1 MENASTVR
9 FSSCRGVAFEIKPH
23 ANPFAVDTTD
33 QNRYA
38 NAEREETSSRF
49 RLPWDFMRNASKV
62 FPSSIQHSM
71 SRASSHFCDLDSDNE
86 DEEEEKDDI
95 FYLEEGG
102 IKEGNEEHSETDEK
116 AILASSAS
124 KHSEKPQQPPVP
136 KKRASRLSIILL
148 DQGLFT
154 VYKRLFVLS
163 LFLNVLALVLAA
175 TGNFAYARNRAALFS
190 IANIL
195 ALTLCR
201 SEAFLRIV
209 FYLTVNLLGHSFVPL
224 RIKIMV
230 TSLLQSLGGIH
241 SGCGVSSIA
250 WLIYALVLTLKNR
263 DNTSTAIIAVASTI
277 LSLLCLTSAAA
288 FPLVRHLHH
297 NVFERVHRF
306 AGWTALG
313 LVWAFIVLT
322 ISYDPKSRSYTDNL
336 GSKLIKTQE
345 FWFTLTIT
353 VSILLPWLTVRRVPV
368 DVSSLSGHASL
379 IKFRGGV
386 KSGILGR
393 ISPSPLS
400 EWHAFGIISDGKTSH
415 MMLAGAVGD
424 FTKSL
429 VSKPPTHLW
438 VRTVHFAGLPYL
450 VNLYDKVLLV
460 ATGSGICVFLSFLM
474 QQSKAEVYLIWV
486 AKGLDDNF
494 GSEIVN
500 RIKDYPH
507 QDRIIVHDTAVLGR
521 PNVSEMSVEAS
532 KKFGAQVVIVTS
544 NPEGSR
550 DVVNACKASGVP
562 AFGPIWDS

>member
-23 ANPFAVDTTD
+23 ANPFAIITTD
-33 QNRYA
+33 QNLNA
-38 NAEREETSSRF
+38 NAEREETSRRF
-49 RLPWDFMRNASKV
+49 RLPKDFIRNASKA
-62 FPSSIQHSM
+62 FPSSLQQSISL
-71 SRASSHFCDLDSDNE
+71 ASSHFCDLDSDN
-86 DEEEEKDDI
+86 DEEEDEDD
-95 FYLEEGG
+95 FYYLEEGVF
-102 IKEGNEEHSETDEK
+102 KEGDDTDEN
-116 AILASSAS
+116 AILDSSSS

-136 KKRASRLSIILL
+136 KKRVSRLSIILL

-154 VYKRLFVLS
+154 VYKRLFVTS
-163 LFLNVLALVLAA
+163 LFLNVIALVLAA
-175 TGNFAYARNRAALFS
+175 TGRFNYARNGASMFS

-201 SEAFLRIV
+201 SEAFLRLV
-209 FYLTVNLLGHSFVPL
+209 FYLTVTILGRSFVPL
-224 RIKIMV
+224 RIKIAV

-241 SGCGVSSIA
+241 SGCGVSSIV
-250 WLIYALVLTLKNR
+250 WLVYSLILTLKDR
-263 DNTSTAIIAVASTI
+263 DNNSTAIIAVASAI

-306 AGWTALG
+306 AGWSALG

-322 ISYDPKSRSYTDNL
+322 TSYDPVSRSYTDNL
-336 GSKLIKTQE
+336 ASTLIKRQG
-345 FWFTLTIT
+345 FWFTLAIT
-353 VSILLPWLTVRRVPV
+353 VAIVLPWLTVRRVPV
-368 DVSSLSGHASL
+368 DISSLSGHASL
-379 IKFRGGV
+379 IKFSGGV
-386 KSGILGR
+386 KPGILGR

-400 EWHAFGIISDGKTSH
+400 EWHAFGIISDGKTSY

-438 VRTVHFAGLPYL
+438 VRTVHFAGLLYL
-450 VNLYDKVLLV
+450 VNLYRKVLLV

-500 RIKDYPH
+500 RIKSYPH
-507 QDRIIVHDTAVLGR
+507 QDRIIVHDTAILGR
-521 PNVSEMSVEAS
+521 PNVSEMSVKAS
-532 KKFGAQVVIVTS
+532 KKFSSCNCYKQ
-544 NPEGSR
+544 P
-550 DVVNACKASGVP
+550 
-562 AFGPIWDS
+562 

>member
-23 ANPFAVDTTD
+23 ANPFAINTND
-33 QNRYA
+33 QNRNA
-38 NAEREETSSRF
+38 NAEREEMSSSRF

-71 SRASSHFCDLDSDNE
+71 SRASSHFCDLDSDN
-86 DEEEEKDDI
+86 DEKDEEKDEI
-95 FYLEEGG
+95 YYLEEGG
-102 IKEGNEEHSETDEK
+102 IKEGDEEHSETEEK
-116 AILASSAS
+116 AILASSTS
-124 KHSEKPQQPPVP
+124 KHSEKPQQPPIP

-163 LFLNVLALVLAA
+163 MFLNILALVLAA
-175 TGNFAYARNRAALFS
+175 TGYFSYARNRAALFS

-201 SEAFLRIV
+201 SEAFLRLI
-209 FYLTVNLLGHSFVPL
+209 FYLTVKLLGRSFIPL
-224 RIKIMV
+224 HIKIAV

-250 WLIYALVLTLKNR
+250 WLVYALVLTLKDR
-263 DNTSTAIIAVASTI
+263 DNTSTAIIAVASAI
-277 LSLLCLTSAAA
+277 LSLLCLTSLAA

-297 NVFERVHRF
+297 NIFERVHRF

-313 LVWAFIVLT
+313 LVWAFVILT
-322 ISYDPKSRSYTDNL
+322 ISYDPKSRSYSDNL

-353 VSILLPWLTVRRVPV
+353 VAILLPWLTVRRVPV
-368 DVSSLSGHASL
+368 NVSSLSGHASL

-450 VNLYDKVLLV
+450 VNLYDKVNKIYLKL
-460 ATGSGICVFLSFLM
+460 GFFL
-474 QQSKAEVYLIWV
+474 
-486 AKGLDDNF
+486 N
-494 GSEIVN
+494 
-500 RIKDYPH
+500 
-507 QDRIIVHDTAVLGR
+507 
-521 PNVSEMSVEAS
+521 
-532 KKFGAQVVIVTS
+532 
-544 NPEGSR
+544 
-550 DVVNACKASGVP
+550 
-562 AFGPIWDS
+562 

>member
-9 FSSCRGVAFEIKPH
+9 FSSCRGVAFEIKPQ
-23 ANPFAVDTTD
+23 ANPFTINTH
-33 QNRYA
+33 A
-38 NAEREETSSRF
+38 NAEPEETSRRF
-49 RLPWDFMRNASKV
+49 SLPRDFIRNASKV
-62 FPSSIQHSM
+62 FPSSLQQSISL
-71 SRASSHFCDLDSDNE
+71 ASSHFCDLYSDK
-86 DEEEEKDDI
+86 DEEEDEDD
-95 FYLEEGG
+95 FYYIEGG
-102 IKEGNEEHSETDEK
+102 LFKEGDEQQNDTDEN
-116 AILASSAS
+116 AILDSSSS
-124 KHSEKPQQPPVP
+124 KRSEQPQQPPVP
-136 KKRASRLSIILL
+136 KKRVSRLSIILL

-154 VYKRLFVLS
+154 VYKRLFLTS
-163 LFLNVLALVLAA
+163 LFLNVVALFLAA
-175 TGNFAYARNRAALFS
+175 TGRFTYARKRASLFS

-201 SEAFLRIV
+201 SEAFLRLV
-209 FYLTVNLLGHSFVPL
+209 FYLTVTILGRSFVPL
-224 RIKIMV
+224 RLKIAV

-241 SGCGVSSIA
+241 SGCGVSSIV
-250 WLIYALVLTLKNR
+250 WLVYSLVLTLKDR
-263 DNTSTAIIAVASTI
+263 DNTSTAIIAVASAI

-306 AGWTALG
+306 AGWSALG
-313 LVWAFIVLT
+313 LVWAFVILK
-322 ISYDPKSRSYTDNL
+322 ISYDPVSRSYIDNL
-336 GSKLIKTQE
+336 ASKLVEKQE
-345 FWFTLTIT
+345 FWFTLAIT
-353 VSILLPWLTVRRVPV
+353 VAIMLPWLTVRRVPV
-368 DVSSLSGHASL
+368 DVSSLSDHASL
-379 IKFRGGV
+379 IKFSGGV
-386 KSGILGR
+386 KPGILGR

-429 VSKPPTHLW
+429 VSNPPTHLW

-474 QQSKAEVYLIWV
+474 QQSKAEVYFIWV

-500 RIKDYPH
+500 RIKAYPH
-507 QDRIIVHDTAVLGR
+507 QDRIIVHDTTILGR
-521 PNVSEMSVEAS
+521 PNVSEMSVKAS

>member
-23 ANPFAVDTTD
+23 ANPFAIDPTD
-33 QNRYA
+33 QNRNA
-38 NAEREETSSRF
+38 NAIPESRRF

-62 FPSSIQHSM
+62 FPSSMQHSM

-86 DEEEEKDDI
+86 EEEERDSLY
-95 FYLEEGG
+95 YLEEGG
-102 IKEGNEEHSETDEK
+102 IKEGDEQHGENDEK

-124 KHSEKPQQPPVP
+124 KHSEKPQQTPIP

-154 VYKRLFVLS
+154 VYKRLFVVS
-163 LFLNVLALVLAA
+163 LFLNILALVLAA
-175 TGNFAYARNRAALFS
+175 TGHFTYARNRASLFS

-201 SEAFLRIV
+201 SEAFLRLV
-209 FYLTVNLLGHSFVPL
+209 FYLTVNILGHSFVPV
-224 RIKIMV
+224 RIKLAV

-250 WLIYALVLTLKNR
+250 WLFYALVLTLKDR
-263 DNTSTAIIAVASTI
+263 DNTSTAIIAVASAI
-277 LSLLCLTSAAA
+277 LSLLCLTSLAA

-306 AGWTALG
+306 AGWSALG
-313 LVWAFIVLT
+313 LVWAFVVLT
-322 ISYDPKSRSYTDNL
+322 ISYDPISRSYSDDL
-336 GSKLIKTQE
+336 ASKLIKTQE
-345 FWFTLTIT
+345 FWFTLAIT
-353 VSILLPWLTVRRVPV
+353 VAIVLPWLTVRRVPV

-429 VSKPPTHLW
+429 VSKPPSHLW

-450 VNLYDKVLLV
+450 VNLYDKVNKFSL
-460 ATGSGICVFLSFLM
+460 
-474 QQSKAEVYLIWV
+474 KLI
-486 AKGLDDNF
+486 
-494 GSEIVN
+494 I
-500 RIKDYPH
+500 
-507 QDRIIVHDTAVLGR
+507 
-521 PNVSEMSVEAS
+521 
-532 KKFGAQVVIVTS
+532 
-544 NPEGSR
+544 
-550 DVVNACKASGVP
+550 
-562 AFGPIWDS
+562 

>member
-23 ANPFAVDTTD
+23 ANPFAVDPTD
-33 QNRYA
+33 QNRNA
-38 NAEREETSSRF
+38 NAIPESRRF

-62 FPSSIQHSM
+62 FPSSMQHSM
-71 SRASSHFCDLDSDNE
+71 SRASSHFCDLDTDN
-86 DEEEEKDDI
+86 EEEEEEERDSLY
-95 FYLEEGG
+95 YLEEGG
-102 IKEGNEEHSETDEK
+102 IKEGDEQHSENDEK

-124 KHSEKPQQPPVP
+124 KHSEKPQQTPIP

-154 VYKRLFVLS
+154 VYKRLFVVS
-163 LFLNVLALVLAA
+163 LLLNILALVLAA
-175 TGNFAYARNRAALFS
+175 TGHFTYARNRASLFS

-201 SEAFLRIV
+201 SEAFLRLV
-209 FYLTVNLLGHSFVPL
+209 FYLTVNILGHSFVPL
-224 RIKIMV
+224 RIKLAV

-250 WLIYALVLTLKNR
+250 WLVYALVLTLKDR
-263 DNTSTAIIAVASTI
+263 DNASTAIIAVA
-277 LSLLCLTSAAA
+277 
-288 FPLVRHLHH
+288 
-297 NVFERVHRF
+297 F
-306 AGWTALG
+306 AGWSALG
-313 LVWAFIVLT
+313 LVWAFVVLT
-322 ISYDPKSRSYTDNL
+322 ISYDPISRSYTDDL
-336 GSKLIKTQE
+336 ASKLIKTQE
-345 FWFTLTIT
+345 FWFTLAIT
-353 VSILLPWLTVRRVPV
+353 VAILLPWLTVRRVPV

-429 VSKPPTHLW
+429 VSKPPSHLW

-494 GSEIVN
+494 GTEIVN
-500 RIKDYPH
+500 RIRDYPH
-507 QDRIIVHDTAVLGR
+507 QDRIIVHDTAILGR
-521 PNVSEMSVEAS
+521 PNVSEMTVKAS

>member
-9 FSSCRGVAFEIKPH
+9 FSSCRGVAFEIKPN
-23 ANPFAVDTTD
+23 ANPFAVVTTD
-33 QNRYA
+33 QNRNV
-38 NAEREETSSRF
+38 NAEREGTSSRF

-62 FPSSIQHSM
+62 VPSSIEHSM
-71 SRASSHFCDLDSDNE
+71 SRASSHFCDLDPDND

-102 IKEGNEEHSETDEK
+102 IKEGNEEHNETEEK
-116 AILASSAS
+116 AMLASSAS
-124 KHSEKPQQPPVP
+124 KHSEKPQQPPIP
-136 KKRASRLSIILL
+136 KKRPSRLSIILL

-154 VYKRLFVLS
+154 VYKHLFVLS
-163 LFLNVLALVLAA
+163 LSLNVLALVLAA

-195 ALTLCR
+195 ALILCR
-201 SEAFLRIV
+201 SEAFLRLV
-209 FYLTVNLLGHSFVPL
+209 FYLTVKLLGHSFVPL
-224 RIKIMV
+224 RIKIAV
-230 TSLLQSLGGIH
+230 TALLQSLGGIH
-241 SGCGVSSIA
+241 SGCGVSSVA
-250 WLIYALVLTLKNR
+250 WLIYALVLTLKDR

-277 LSLLCLTSAAA
+277 LSLLCLTC
-288 FPLVRHLHH
+288 
-297 NVFERVHRF
+297 
-306 AGWTALG
+306 
-313 LVWAFIVLT
+313 LVWAFVILT
-322 ISYDPKSRSYTDNL
+322 VSYDPKSRSYTDDL

-345 FWFTLTIT
+345 FWFTLVITIA
-353 VSILLPWLTVRRVPV
+353 ILLPWLTVRRVPV

-379 IKFRGGV
+379 IKFRGGL

-460 ATGSGICVFLSFLM
+460 PRVRGFAYFYRFLC
-474 QQSKAEVYLIWV
+474 
-486 AKGLDDNF
+486 
-494 GSEIVN
+494 N
-500 RIKDYPH
+500 RVRLRYI
-507 QDRIIVHDTAVLGR
+507 
-521 PNVSEMSVEAS
+521 
-532 KKFGAQVVIVTS
+532 
-544 NPEGSR
+544 
-550 DVVNACKASGVP
+550 
-562 AFGPIWDS
+562 

>member
-1 MENASTVR
+1 MVNAPIVR
-9 FSSCRGVAFEIKPH
+9 FYSCRGVASEINPH
-23 ANPFAVDTTD
+23 ANPFAIFTND
-33 QNRYA
+33 QNRNA
-38 NAEREETSSRF
+38 NAEREKSSSRF
-49 RLPWDFMRNASKV
+49 QLIRKASKV
-62 FPSSIQHSM
+62 SPSSILHSM
-71 SRASSHFCDLDSDNE
+71 SRTSSHFCDLDLDN
-86 DEEEEKDDI
+86 EEEEEEEEEEDDNI
-95 FYLEEGG
+95 YYIEEGG
-102 IKEGNEEHSETDEK
+102 TKEGGEQHSEQ
-116 AILASSAS
+116 
-124 KHSEKPQQPPVP
+124 PQQPPIL

-154 VYKRLFVLS
+154 VYKRLFVTS

-175 TGNFAYARNRAALFS
+175 TGRFTYARNRASLFS
-190 IANIL
+190 LANIL
-195 ALTLCR
+195 VLTLCR
-201 SEAFLRIV
+201 SEAFLRLI
-209 FYLTVNLLGHSFVPL
+209 FYLTVKILGHSFVPL
-224 RIKIMV
+224 RIKTAV

-250 WLIYALVLTLKNR
+250 WLVYALVLTLKDR
-263 DNTSTAIIAVASTI
+263 DNASTAIIAVASAI
-277 LSLLCLTSAAA
+277 LSLLCLTSLAA

-306 AGWTALG
+306 SGWAALG
-313 LVWAFIVLT
+313 LVWAFIVLM
-322 ISYDPKSRSYTDNL
+322 ISYDPISRSYTDNL
-336 GSKLIKTQE
+336 GSKLIKTQD
-345 FWFTLTIT
+345 FWFTLAITIA
-353 VSILLPWLTVRRVPV
+353 VVLPWLSVRRVPV

-450 VNLYDKVLLV
+450 VNLYDK
-460 ATGSGICVFLSFLM
+460 
-474 QQSKAEVYLIWV
+474 SKAEVYLIWV

-494 GSEIVN
+494 GSEIVK

-507 QDRIIVHDTAVLGR
+507 QDRIVVHDTAILGR
-521 PNVSEMSVEAS
+521 PNVSEMSVKAS
-532 KKFGAQVVIVTS
+532 KKFEAQVVIVTS

>member
-1 MENASTVR
+1 MENAPIVR
-9 FSSCRGVAFEIKPH
+9 FYSCRGVASEINRH
-23 ANPFAVDTTD
+23 ANPFAIYTTD
-33 QNRYA
+33 QNRNA
-38 NAEREETSSRF
+38 NAEREKMSSRF
-49 RLPWDFMRNASKV
+49 QLLRNASKV
-62 FPSSIQHSM
+62 SPSSILHSI
-71 SRASSHFCDLDSDNE
+71 SRTSSHFCDLDLD
-86 DEEEEKDDI
+86 DEEEEDRDDI
-95 FYLEEGG
+95 CYIEEGG
-102 IKEGNEEHSETDEK
+102 AKEGDEQ
-116 AILASSAS
+116 
-124 KHSEKPQQPPVP
+124 HSEKPQQPPIP
-136 KKRASRLSIILL
+136 KKRVSRLSIILL

-154 VYKRLFVLS
+154 VYKRLFVAS
-163 LFLNVLALVLAA
+163 LLLNVTALVLAA
-175 TGNFAYARNRAALFS
+175 TGHFTYARNRASLFS
-190 IANIL
+190 LVNIL
-195 ALTLCR
+195 VLTLCR
-201 SEAFLRIV
+201 SEALLRLV
-209 FYLTVNLLGHSFVPL
+209 FYLTVKILGHSFVPL
-224 RIKIMV
+224 RIKTAA
-230 TSLLQSLGGIH
+230 TSFLQSLGGIH

-250 WLIYALVLTLKNR
+250 WFVYALVLTLKDNR
-263 DNTSTAIIAVASTI
+263 DNTSIAIIAVASAI
-277 LSLLCLTSAAA
+277 LSLLCLTSLAA

-306 AGWTALG
+306 SGWAALG
-313 LVWAFIVLT
+313 LVWVFIVLT
-322 ISYDPKSRSYTDNL
+322 ISYDPITRSYTDNL
-336 GSKLIKTQE
+336 CSKLIKTQE
-345 FWFTLTIT
+345 FWFTLAIT
-353 VSILLPWLTVRRVPV
+353 VAVVLPWLSVRRVPV

-386 KSGILGR
+386 KPGILGR
-393 ISPSPLS
+393 ISSSPLS
-400 EWHAFGIISDGKTSH
+400 EWHAFGIISDGQTSH

-500 RIKDYPH
+500 RIKEYPH
-507 QDRIIVHDTAVLGR
+507 QDRIIVYDTAILGR
-521 PNVSEMSVEAS
+521 PNVSEMSVTAS
-532 KKFGAQVVIVTS
+532 KKFEAQVVIVTS

>member
-23 ANPFAVDTTD
+23 ANPFAIITTD
-33 QNRYA
+33 QNLNA
-38 NAEREETSSRF
+38 NAEREETSRRF
-49 RLPWDFMRNASKV
+49 RLPKDFIRNASKA
-62 FPSSIQHSM
+62 FPSSLQQSISL
-71 SRASSHFCDLDSDNE
+71 ASSHFCDLDSDN
-86 DEEEEKDDI
+86 DEEEDEDD
-95 FYLEEGG
+95 FYYLEEGVF
-102 IKEGNEEHSETDEK
+102 KEGDDTDEN
-116 AILASSAS
+116 AILDSSSS

-136 KKRASRLSIILL
+136 KKRVSRLSIILL
-148 DQGLFT
+148 DQDSSPFT
-154 VYKRLFVLS
+154 NVSSS
-163 LFLNVLALVLAA
+163 LHSLVLAA
-175 TGNFAYARNRAALFS
+175 TGRFNYARNGASMFS

-201 SEAFLRIV
+201 SEAFLRLV
-209 FYLTVNLLGHSFVPL
+209 FYLTVTILGRSFVPL
-224 RIKIMV
+224 RIKIAV

-241 SGCGVSSIA
+241 SGCGVSSIV
-250 WLIYALVLTLKNR
+250 WLVYSLILTLKDR
-263 DNTSTAIIAVASTI
+263 DNNSTAIIAVASAI

-306 AGWTALG
+306 AGWSALG

-322 ISYDPKSRSYTDNL
+322 TSYDPVSRSYTDNIA
-336 GSKLIKTQE
+336 STLIKRQG
-345 FWFTLTIT
+345 FWFTLAIT
-353 VSILLPWLTVRRVPV
+353 VAIVLPWLTVRRVPV
-368 DVSSLSGHASL
+368 DISSLSGHASL
-379 IKFRGGV
+379 IKFSGGV
-386 KSGILGR
+386 KPGILGR

-400 EWHAFGIISDGKTSH
+400 EWHAFRIISDGKTSH

-450 VNLYDKVLLV
+450 VNLYGKVLLV

-500 RIKDYPH
+500 RIKSYPH
-507 QDRIIVHDTAVLGR
+507 QDRIIVHDTAILGR
-521 PNVSEMSVEAS
+521 PNVSEMSVKAS

>member
-9 FSSCRGVAFEIKPH
+9 FSSCRGVAFEIKPN
-23 ANPFAVDTTD
+23 ANPFAVVTTD
-33 QNRYA
+33 QNRNV
-38 NAEREETSSRF
+38 NAEREGTSSRF

-62 FPSSIQHSM
+62 VPSSIEHSM
-71 SRASSHFCDLDSDNE
+71 SRASSHFCDLDPDND

-102 IKEGNEEHSETDEK
+102 IKEGNEEHNETEEK
-116 AILASSAS
+116 AMLASSAS
-124 KHSEKPQQPPVP
+124 KHSEKPQQPPIP
-136 KKRASRLSIILL
+136 KKRPSRLSIILL

-154 VYKRLFVLS
+154 VYKHLFVLS
-163 LFLNVLALVLAA
+163 LSLNVLALVLAA

-195 ALTLCR
+195 ALILCR
-201 SEAFLRIV
+201 SEAFLRLV
-209 FYLTVNLLGHSFVPL
+209 FYLTVKLLGHSFVPL
-224 RIKIMV
+224 RIKIAV
-230 TSLLQSLGGIH
+230 TALLQSLGGIH
-241 SGCGVSSIA
+241 SGCGVSSVA
-250 WLIYALVLTLKNR
+250 WLIYALVLTLKDR

-277 LSLLCLTSAAA
+277 LSLLCLTCAAA

-313 LVWAFIVLT
+313 LVWAFVILT
-322 ISYDPKSRSYTDNL
+322 VSYDPKSRSYTDDL

-345 FWFTLTIT
+345 FWFTLVITIA
-353 VSILLPWLTVRRVPV
+353 ILLPWLTVRRVPV

-379 IKFRGGV
+379 IKFRGGL

-474 QQSKAEVYLIWV
+474 QPSKAEV
-486 AKGLDDNF
+486 
-494 GSEIVN
+494 VN

-507 QDRIIVHDTAVLGR
+507 QDRIIVHDTAILGR
-521 PNVSEMSVEAS
+521 PNVSKMSVEAS

>member
-23 ANPFAVDTTD
+23 ANPFAINTTD
-33 QNRYA
+33 QNRNA
-38 NAEREETSSRF
+38 NAEREDTTRRF
-49 RLPWDFMRNASKV
+49 RLPRDFVRNASKV
-62 FPSSIQHSM
+62 FSSSLQHSI
-71 SRASSHFCDLDSDNE
+71 SLASSHFCDLDSDEEE
-86 DEEEEKDDI
+86 DEDE
-95 FYLEEGG
+95 FYYIEEGVFR
-102 IKEGNEEHSETDEK
+102 EGDEQQNDTDEN
-116 AILASSAS
+116 AILDSSAS
-124 KHSEKPQQPPVP
+124 KHSEKPPVP
-136 KKRASRLSIILL
+136 KKRVSRLSIILL

-154 VYKRLFVLS
+154 VYKRLFVTS
-163 LFLNVLALVLAA
+163 LFINVLALVLAA
-175 TGNFAYARNRAALFS
+175 TGRFTYARNKASLFS

-201 SEAFLRIV
+201 SEAFLRLV
-209 FYLTVNLLGHSFVPL
+209 FYLTVTILGRSFVPL
-224 RIKIMV
+224 PIKTAV

-241 SGCGVSSIA
+241 SGCGVSSIV
-250 WLIYALVLTLKNR
+250 WLVYSLVLTLKDK
-263 DNTSTAIIAVASTI
+263 DNTSTAITAVASAI

-306 AGWTALG
+306 AGWSALG
-313 LVWAFIVLT
+313 LVWAFVILK
-322 ISYDPKSRSYTDNL
+322 ISYDPVSRSYTDNL
-336 GSKLIKTQE
+336 GSKLVKMQE
-345 FWFTLTIT
+345 FWFTLAIT
-353 VSILLPWLTVRRVPV
+353 VAIVLPWLTVRRVPV

-379 IKFRGGV
+379 IKFSGGV
-386 KSGILGR
+386 KPGILGR

-474 QQSKAEVYLIWV
+474 QQSRAEVYLIWV

-500 RIKDYPH
+500 RIKAYPY
-507 QDRIIVHDTAVLGR
+507 QDRIIVHDTAILGR
-521 PNVSEMSVEAS
+521 PNVSEMSVKAS

>member
-23 ANPFAVDTTD
+23 ANPFAIDPTD
-33 QNRYA
+33 QNRNV
-38 NAEREETSSRF
+38 NAIPESRRF

-62 FPSSIQHSM
+62 FPSSMQHSM
-71 SRASSHFCDLDSDNE
+71 SRASSHFCDLDSDN
-86 DEEEEKDDI
+86 DEEEEEERDSLY
-95 FYLEEGG
+95 YLEEGG
-102 IKEGNEEHSETDEK
+102 IKEGDEQHSENDEK

-124 KHSEKPQQPPVP
+124 KHSEKPQQTPIP

-154 VYKRLFVLS
+154 VYKRLFVVS
-163 LFLNVLALVLAA
+163 LLLNILALVLAA
-175 TGNFAYARNRAALFS
+175 TGHFTYARNRASLFS

-201 SEAFLRIV
+201 SEAFLRLV
-209 FYLTVNLLGHSFVPL
+209 FYLTVNLLGHSFVPV
-224 RIKIMV
+224 RIKLAV

-241 SGCGVSSIA
+241 SGCGVSSIT
-250 WLIYALVLTLKNR
+250 WLVYALVLTLKDR
-263 DNTSTAIIAVASTI
+263 DNTSTAIIAVASAI
-277 LSLLCLTSAAA
+277 LSLLCLTSLAA

-306 AGWTALG
+306 AGWSALG
-313 LVWAFIVLT
+313 LVWAFVVLT
-322 ISYDPKSRSYTDNL
+322 ISYDPISRSYTDDL
-336 GSKLIKTQE
+336 GSKLIRTQE
-345 FWFTLTIT
+345 FWFTLAIT
-353 VSILLPWLTVRRVPV
+353 VAIVLPWLTVRRVPV

-379 IKFRGGV
+379 IKFRRGV

-429 VSKPPTHLW
+429 VSKPPSHLW

-486 AKGLDDNF
+486 AKGLDNNF
-494 GSEIVN
+494 GTEIVN
-500 RIKDYPH
+500 RIRDYPH
-507 QDRIIVHDTAVLGR
+507 QDRIIVHDTAILGR
-521 PNVSEMSVEAS
+521 PNVSEMTLKAS

>member
-9 FSSCRGVAFEIKPH
+9 FSSCRGVSFEIKPH
-23 ANPFAVDTTD
+23 ANPFAIETTD
-33 QNRYA
+33 QNRNA
-38 NAEREETSSRF
+38 NAENEETSSRF
-49 RLPWDFMRNASKV
+49 RLPWDFMRNASQV

-71 SRASSHFCDLDSDNE
+71 SRASSHFCNLDPDNK
-86 DEEEEKDDI
+86 EEEEQEEEERDEVY
-95 FYLEEGG
+95 YLEE
-102 IKEGNEEHSETDEK
+102 D
-116 AILASSAS
+116 
-124 KHSEKPQQPPVP
+124 SEKPPVP
-136 KKRASRLSIILL
+136 KKRGSRLSIILF
-148 DQGLFT
+148 DQGFFT

-163 LFLNVLALVLAA
+163 FSLNVLALVLAS
-175 TGNFAYARNRAALFS
+175 TGHFSYARNRASLFS

-195 ALTLCR
+195 SLTLCR
-201 SEAFLRIV
+201 SEAFLRLI
-209 FYLTVNLLGHSFVPL
+209 FYLTVNLLGRSFVPL
-224 RIKIMV
+224 RVKTAV

-250 WLIYALVLTLKNR
+250 WLIFSLVLTLKDR
-263 DNTSTAIIAVASTI
+263 DNTSTAIIAIASAI

-306 AGWTALG
+306 AGWSALG
-313 LVWAFIVLT
+313 LVWAFIALT
-322 ISYDPKSRSYTDNL
+322 VSYDPISRSYTGNL
-336 GSKLIKTQE
+336 VSKLIRTQE
-345 FWFTLTIT
+345 FWFTLAIT
-353 VSILLPWLTVRRVPV
+353 VAILLPWLTVRRVPV

-379 IKFRGGV
+379 IRFRGGV

-400 EWHAFGIISDGKTSH
+400 EWHAFGIISNGKTSH

-460 ATGSGICVFLSFLM
+460 ATGSGICVFLSFFM
-474 QQSKAEVYLIWV
+474 QQSKADVYLIWV
-486 AKGLDDNF
+486 AKRLDDNF
-494 GSEIVN
+494 GSEIVDQ
-500 RIKDYPH
+500 IKDYPH
-507 QDRIIVHDTAVLGR
+507 QDRIIVHDTAILGR